1 MASTSSRKNI
11 ANLIRMVRMARSP
24 GGRTCERRGWPRR
37 PDIPD
42 GAVRPTEKDA
52 TSTYMR
58 RTARD
63 GTARREDGPDGE
75 DGSGGAAA
83 KTAEDD
89 CPMPGIPNPR
99 AVILLSQRE
108 GTGTAGMASEQ
119 YGKCTL
125 ENSPLPPSVGR
136 AASESGPGEDSGRGS
151 WDSTTGCV

>member
-1 MASTSSRKNI
+1 
-11 ANLIRMVRMARSP
+11 
-24 GGRTCERRGWPRR
+24 
-37 PDIPD
+37 
-42 GAVRPTEKDA
+42 
-52 TSTYMR
+52 MR

-63 GTARREDGPDGE
+63 GTARRENGPDGE